1 MAVKI
6 RLQRQGRKKKPYYHI
21 VIADSR
27 SPRDGK
33 FIERIGIYNPNTN
46 PATIDLDGDK
56 ALDWMAKGAQPTDTC
71 RAILSYKGVMYRK
84 HLARG
89 IAKSALTAE
98 EADAKFAAWMEEKA
112 NKIDQKVAGLKDKVD
127 MEQRTRLEREALVA
141 HKRAKDI
148 MTKNNPEPVAEQA
161 EDTEAEPETSAAET
175 EAPVAEAETSEAP
188 VAEATEEKETPA
200 EEAAPANE

>member
-33 FIERIGIYNPNTN
+33 FIERIGVYNPNTN
-46 PATIDLDGDK
+46 PAVIDLDNDK
-56 ALDWMAKGAQPTDTC
+56 ALDWLAKGAQPTDTC
-71 RAILSYKGVMYRK
+71 KAILSYKGVLYRK

-89 IAKSALTAE
+89 VAKGALTAE
-98 EADAKFAAWMEEKA
+98 EADKKFSEWMEAKA
-112 NKIDQKVAGLKDKVD
+112 NKIDQKIASLKDSMDK
-127 MEQRTRLEREALVA
+127 EQRTRLERESLVA

-148 MTKNNPEPVAEQA
+148 LAKNNPEP
-161 EDTEAEPETSAAET
+161 AAEET
-175 EAPVAEAETSEAP
+175 ETSEEETESPVSEAGNDAP
-188 VAEATEEKETPA
+188 AAEETQA